1 MSEKPRRRGRP
12 GNSRADIISAAEE
25 QFHQRGIA
33 ETSISQISHA
43 LNITKSAVYH
53 HVASKGELIAAVA
66 ERAQHTCASIITL
79 AKEGEDDGLDILKN
93 MVWELTVAL
102 AEDHGSL
109 RLAVAA
115 SGSEEL
121 GAPLRQVR
129 QQLRQELIT
138 HIDAARAAQRLSA
151 ALEPGVIAEL
161 IIASCVTTAAC
172 YEGEPEDAAD
182 MALSYVFQGL
192 RA

>member
-1 MSEKPRRRGRP
+1 M
-12 GNSRADIISAAEE
+12 SAAEE
-25 QFHQRGIA
+25 QFLLRGIA
-33 ETSISQISHA
+33 ETSISQISQA

-66 ERAQHTCASIITL
+66 ERAQHTCSSIVTL
-79 AKEGEDDGLDILKN
+79 SVEGEDDGLDILKN

-102 AEDHGSL
+102 AEDRGSL

-115 SGSEEL
+115 TGSEEL
-121 GAPLRQVR
+121 GAPLRTVR
-129 QQLRQELIT
+129 EYLRGELIT
-138 HIDAARAAQRLSA
+138 HVDAARSAQRLSS
-151 ALEPGVIAEL
+151 ALRSLVIAEL
-161 IIASCVTTAAC
+161 IISSCVTTAAC
-172 YEGEPEDAAD
+172 YEGDPEDAAD